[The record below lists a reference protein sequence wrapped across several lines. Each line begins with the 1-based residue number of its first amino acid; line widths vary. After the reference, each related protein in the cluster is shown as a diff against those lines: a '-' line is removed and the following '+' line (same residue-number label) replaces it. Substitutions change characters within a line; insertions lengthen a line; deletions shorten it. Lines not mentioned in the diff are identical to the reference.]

1 MRAVALSCY
10 FLSTFGAAW
19 MLCMRATDWN
29 TPRWHEASRYMTF
42 LIGVVVWIW
51 FFNWLGQAVYPIE
64 SRTSDAVSIM
74 VVSGLLSGIAAYV
87 ATAWL
92 SPGTAGAKRSTPE
105 PKPDYDAPP
114 PKSTSEWLLLD
125 IRRLPQL
132 LRRNP
137 PKSNNRRK

>member
-1 MRAVALSCY
+1 MRALALFCY

-19 MLCMRATDWN
+19 LLCMRATDWN
-29 TPRWHEASRYMTF
+29 TPLWHKDSRWIPI
-42 LIGVVVWIW
+42 LLGVVAWVW
-51 FFNWLGQAVYPIE
+51 FFNWLGQAVYPLL

-74 VVSGLLSGIAAYV
+74 VVTGLVSGIVAYA

-105 PKPDYDAPP
+105 PKPDPEAPP

-132 LRRNP
+132 LRGKP
-137 PKSNNRRK
+137 PESNNRRK